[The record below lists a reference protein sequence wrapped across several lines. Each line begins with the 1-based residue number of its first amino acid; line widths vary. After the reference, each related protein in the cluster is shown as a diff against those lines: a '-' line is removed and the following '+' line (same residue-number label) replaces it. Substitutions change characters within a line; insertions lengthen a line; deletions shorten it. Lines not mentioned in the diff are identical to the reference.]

1 MGSLN
6 LLVVLVL
13 CSVVGAFTGLMI
25 GDLVGDFYLAIIAGL
40 LATVIAVVARNVRI
54 PQLVVIYSALGLEQ
68 PLPMRVI
75 LYSIITS
82 IIGGAAAIG
91 AASMAGWTTSV
102 TIGALGGFFA
112 GLLMLM
118 LVMAY
123 DLAKREPHAH

>member
-1 MGSLN
+1 
-6 LLVVLVL
+6 
-13 CSVVGAFTGLMI
+13 LMI
-25 GDLVGDFYLAIIAGL
+25 GDLVGDLYIAIIAGL

>member
-1 MGSLN
+1 MGPINFLI
-6 LLVVLVL
+6 VLVL
-13 CSVVGAFTGLMI
+13 CTILGAFTGLI
-25 GDLVGDFYLAIIAGL
+25 VGGLVGHLYLAIIAGL
-40 LATVIAVVARNVRI
+40 LATVIAVAARNVRI
-54 PQLVVIYSALGLEQ
+54 PQLVVIYSALAIEQ

-82 IIGGAAAIG
+82 IIAGLAAIG
-91 AASMAGWTTSV
+91 TASVAGWTTSV

-123 DLAKREPHAH
+123 DLAKTEPHAH

>member
-1 MGSLN
+1 MGTIN
-6 LLVVLVL
+6 FLVVLVL
-13 CSVVGAFTGLMI
+13 CTILGAFTGLII
-25 GDLVGDFYLAIIAGL
+25 GDLVGDLYLAIIAGL
-40 LATVIAVVARNVRI
+40 LATVVAAAARNVRI
-54 PQLVVIYSALGLEQ
+54 PQLVVIYSALAIEQ

-82 IIGGAAAIG
+82 IIGGVAAIG
-91 AASMAGWTTSV
+91 TATVAGWTTSV
-102 TIGALGGFFA
+102 IIGALGGFFA

>member
-1 MGSLN
+1 MGPINFLI
-6 LLVVLVL
+6 VLVL
-13 CSVVGAFTGLMI
+13 CTILGAFTGLII
-25 GDLVGDFYLAIIAGL
+25 GDLVGDLYLAIIAGL
-40 LATVIAVVARNVRI
+40 LATVIAVAARNVRI
-54 PQLVVIYSALGLEQ
+54 PQLVVIYSALAIEQ

-82 IIGGAAAIG
+82 IIGGLAAIG
-91 AASMAGWTTSV
+91 TASVAGWTTSV
-102 TIGALGGFFA
+102 TIGASGGFFA